1 MDRHLLLVVDVVAVA
16 VVVVVVVVVFSELT
30 TPEGNSNTYTAINNV
45 TSRPKS

>member
-30 TPEGNSNTYTAINNV
+30 TPEGNRELRNV
-45 TSRPKS
+45 TDIFFG